1 MGFLDNSGDI
11 ILDVV
16 LTDLGR
22 QLLAKGDGSFN
33 VAKFALGD
41 DEIDYALYDNT
52 NASGSSYYDLQILQT
67 PVLEAFTDNAAS
79 MKNKLLTIENQNLL
93 FLPVTKLNQALATTK
108 LHPSGAFFVAV
119 DRNTEDNSS
128 NSLTSSVAFNPE
140 GQLRQ
145 GFILGESLGAGRE
158 SSNYIRIDQGL
169 DTTQVSPRQNLDP
182 DLVETEY
189 MIQIDNRLGSIV
201 SRDGVIRAVPDSIDD
216 DNIAY
221 YSFSQGTDQ
230 QFVFVN
236 TSTENS
242 VNEVIAGPRGSILE
256 FSIGASLELNTS
268 TYLFTQ
274 LGSTTNLPN
283 QTDGNTTST
292 KFIDTIVK
300 VTGMT
305 TGYSID
311 VPVRFVKI

>member
-33 VAKFALGD
+33 VAKFALAD
-41 DEIDYALYDNT
+41 DEIDYSLYDSN
-52 NASGSSYYDLQILQT
+52 NASGSSYYDLSILQT

-93 FLPVTKLNQALATTK
+93 FLPIAKLNQALATTK
-108 LHPSGAFFVAV
+108 MHPSGAFFVAV

-128 NSLTSSVAFNPE
+128 NSLTSSVAFDSE
-140 GQLRQ
+140 GLLRT
-145 GFILGESLGAGRE
+145 GLILGESLGAGRE

-169 DTTQVSPRQNLDP
+169 NNTQVSPRQNLDP
-182 DLVETEY
+182 DLIESEY

-201 SRDGVIRAVPDSIDD
+201 SRDGMIRATPDSIDD
-216 DNIAY
+216 DNIDY
-221 YSFSQGTDQ
+221 YSFSQGTDSG
-230 QFVFVN
+230 FVFVN

-242 VNEVIAGPRGSILE
+242 VDQVIAGPRGSILE

-274 LGSTTNLPN
+274 LGSTSTLPN
-283 QTDGNTTST
+283 QTSGNTTTT

-311 VPVRFVKI
+311 VPIRFVKI

>member
-22 QLLAKGDGSFN
+22 KLLAKGDGSFN

-52 NASGSSYYDLQILQT
+52 NASGSSYYDLSILQT

-79 MKNKLLTIENQNLL
+79 MKSKLMTIENQNIL

-108 LHPSGAFFVAV
+108 LNPSGAFFVAV
-119 DRNTEDNSS
+119 DRNTEDNS
-128 NSLTSSVAFNPE
+128 NNGLTTSVAFNTD
-140 GQLRQ
+140 GTLRT

-158 SSNYIRIDQGL
+158 SSNYIRVDQGL
-169 DTTQVSPRQNLDP
+169 DSTQVSPRQNLDP

-189 MIQIDNRLGSIV
+189 MIQVDNRLGSLV
-201 SRDGVIRAVPDSIDD
+201 SKDGTIRAVPDSIDD

-236 TSTENS
+236 TSTES
-242 VNEVIAGPRGSILE
+242 STSEVIAGPRGTILE
-256 FSIGASLELNTS
+256 FSIASSLELNTS

-274 LGSTTNLPN
+274 LGSTMSLQNS
-283 QTDGNTTST
+283 GGGTTST
-292 KFIDTIVK
+292 KFIDSILK

-305 TGYSID
+305 TGYTID

>member
-22 QLLAKGDGSFN
+22 KLLAKGDGSFN
-33 VAKFALGD
+33 VAKFALAD
-41 DEIDYALYDNT
+41 DEIDYSLYDSN
-52 NASGSSYYDLQILQT
+52 NASGSSYYDLSILQT

-79 MKNKLLTIENQNLL
+79 MKSKLMSIENQNLL

-119 DRNTEDNSS
+119 DRNTEDNSN
-128 NSLTSSVAFNPE
+128 NSLTTSIAF
-140 GQLRQ
+140 GSDGTLRT

-169 DTTQVSPRQNLDP
+169 DSTQISPRQNLDP
-182 DLVETEY
+182 DLVETNY
-189 MIQIDNRLGSIV
+189 MVQIDNRLGSIV
-201 SRDGVIRAVPDSIDD
+201 SSDGTTRANPDSIDD

-221 YSFSQGTDQ
+221 YTFSQGTDQ
-230 QFVFVN
+230 QFVYVN

-242 VNEVIAGPRGSILE
+242 VNEVISGPRGTIIE
-256 FSIGASLELNTS
+256 FSIAASLELNTS

-274 LGSTTNLPN
+274 LGSTVNMPN
-283 QTDGNTTST
+283 QVDGVNTVT
-292 KFIDTIVK
+292 KFIDTVVK
-300 VTGMT
+300 ITGMT

-311 VPVRFVKI
+311 IPIRFVKI

>member
-1 MGFLDNSGDI
+1 MF
-11 ILDVV
+11 
-16 LTDLGR
+16 
-22 QLLAKGDGSFN
+22 
-33 VAKFALGD
+33 
-41 DEIDYALYDNT
+41 
-52 NASGSSYYDLQILQT
+52 
-67 PVLEAFTDNAAS
+67 
-79 MKNKLLTIENQNLL
+79 
-93 FLPVTKLNQALATTK
+93 
-108 LHPSGAFFVAV
+108 PSH
-119 DRNTEDNSS
+119 
-128 NSLTSSVAFNPE
+128 
-140 GQLRQ
+140 
-145 GFILGESLGAGRE
+145 
-158 SSNYIRIDQGL
+158 DQGL

-189 MIQIDNRLGSIV
+189 MIQIDNRLGTIV
-201 SRDGVIRAVPDSIDD
+201 SRDGVTRAVPDSIDD

-221 YSFSQGTDQ
+221 YSLSQGTDQ

-242 VNEVIAGPRGSILE
+242 VNEVIAGPRGTILE

-274 LGSTTNLPN
+274 LGSTTTLPN
-283 QTDGNTTST
+283 AGGGNTPT

>member
-33 VAKFALGD
+33 VAKFALAD
-41 DEIDYALYDNT
+41 DEIDYSLYDSN
-52 NASGSSYYDLQILQT
+52 NASGSSYYDLSILQT

-93 FLPVTKLNQALATTK
+93 FLPIAKLNQALATTK
-108 LHPSGAFFVAV
+108 MHPSGAFFVAV

-128 NSLTSSVAFNPE
+128 NSLTSSVAFDSE
-140 GQLRQ
+140 GLLRT
-145 GFILGESLGAGRE
+145 GLILGESLGAGRE

-169 DTTQVSPRQNLDP
+169 NNTQVSPRQNLDP
-182 DLVETEY
+182 DLIESEY

-201 SRDGVIRAVPDSIDD
+201 SRDGMIRATPDSIDD

-221 YSFSQGTDQ
+221 YSFSQGTDSG
-230 QFVFVN
+230 FVFVN

-242 VNEVIAGPRGSILE
+242 VDQVIAGPRGSILE

-274 LGSTTNLPN
+274 LGSTSTLPN
-283 QTDGNTTST
+283 QTSGNTTTT

-311 VPVRFVKI
+311 VPIRFVKI

>member
-33 VAKFALGD
+33 IAKFALGD
-41 DEIDYALYDNT
+41 DEIDYALYDN
-52 NASGSSYYDLQILQT
+52 NNPSGSSYYDLSILQT
-67 PVLEAFTDNAAS
+67 PIFEAFTDNAAS

-108 LHPSGAFFVAV
+108 MNPSGAFFVAV
-119 DRNTEDNSS
+119 DRNTEDNSN
-128 NSLTSSVAFNPE
+128 NSLTSSIAFDSE
-140 GQLRQ
+140 GTLRQ

-169 DTTQVSPRQNLDP
+169 DTSQVSPRQNLDP

-201 SRDGVIRAVPDSIDD
+201 SQDGTIRAVPDTIDD

-236 TSTENS
+236 TSTES
-242 VNEVIAGPRGSILE
+242 STSEVIAGPRGTILE
-256 FSIGASLELNTS
+256 FTIASSLELNTS

-274 LGSTTNLPN
+274 LGSTTQLPN
-283 QTDGNTTST
+283 QTAGNTTTT
-292 KFIDTIVK
+292 KFIDSIIK

-305 TGYSID
+305 TGYSLD
-311 VPVRFVKI
+311 VPTRFVKI

>member
-33 VAKFALGD
+33 VAKFALAD
-41 DEIDYALYDNT
+41 DEIDYSLYDKT
-52 NASGSSYYDLQILQT
+52 NASGSSYYDLSILQT

-79 MKNKLLTIENQNLL
+79 MKNKLLTLENQNLL
-93 FLPVTKLNQALATTK
+93 FLPVSKLNQAIATTK
-108 LHPSGAFFVAV
+108 MHPSGAFFVAV
-119 DRNTEDNSS
+119 DRNTEDNSN
-128 NSLTSSVAFNPE
+128 NSLTSSIAFDSE
-140 GQLRQ
+140 GLLRT

-158 SSNYIRIDQGL
+158 SSNYIRVDQGL
-169 DTTQVSPRQNLDP
+169 DNTQVSPKQNLDP

-189 MIQIDNRLGSIV
+189 MIQIDNRLGSLV
-201 SRDGVIRAVPDSIDD
+201 SRDGATKIVPDSIDD

-221 YSFSQGTDQ
+221 YSLSQGTDQ

-236 TSTENS
+236 TSTDNS
-242 VNEVIAGPRGSILE
+242 VNEAIAGPRGTILE
-256 FSIGASLELNTS
+256 FSIAASLELNTS

-274 LGSTTNLPN
+274 LGSTVLLPN
-283 QTDGNTTST
+283 QTSGNNTTT

>member
-33 VAKFALGD
+33 VAKFALAD
-41 DEIDYALYDNT
+41 DEIDYSLYDSN
-52 NASGSSYYDLQILQT
+52 NASGSSYYDLSILQT

-93 FLPVTKLNQALATTK
+93 FLPIAKLNQALATTK
-108 LHPSGAFFVAV
+108 MHPSGAFFVAV

-128 NSLTSSVAFNPE
+128 NSLTSSVAFDSE
-140 GQLRQ
+140 GLLRT
-145 GFILGESLGAGRE
+145 GLILGESLGAGRE
-158 SSNYIRIDQGL
+158 SSNNIRIDQGL
-169 DTTQVSPRQNLDP
+169 NNTQVSPRQNLDP
-182 DLVETEY
+182 DLIESEY

-201 SRDGVIRAVPDSIDD
+201 SRDGMIRATPDSIDD

-221 YSFSQGTDQ
+221 YSFSQGTDSG
-230 QFVFVN
+230 FVFVN

-242 VNEVIAGPRGSILE
+242 VDQVIAGPRGSILE

-274 LGSTTNLPN
+274 LGSTSTLPN
-283 QTDGNTTST
+283 QTSGNTTTT

-311 VPVRFVKI
+311 VPIRFVKI

>member
-79 MKNKLLTIENQNLL
+79 MKNKLLSIENQNLL
-93 FLPVTKLNQALATTK
+93 FLPVTKLNQSLGTTK

-119 DRNTEDNSS
+119 DRNTEDNSN
-128 NSLTSSVAFNPE
+128 NSLTSSVAFDSD
-140 GQLRQ
+140 GLLRT

-182 DLVETEY
+182 DLIETEY
-189 MIQIDNRLGSIV
+189 MIQIDNRLGSVV

-221 YSFSQGTDQ
+221 YSFHRDRDWETCVVS
-230 QFVFVN
+230 
-236 TSTENS
+236 S
-242 VNEVIAGPRGSILE
+242 P
-256 FSIGASLELNTS
+256 
-268 TYLFTQ
+268 
-274 LGSTTNLPN
+274 
-283 QTDGNTTST
+283 
-292 KFIDTIVK
+292 
-300 VTGMT
+300 
-305 TGYSID
+305 
-311 VPVRFVKI
+311 

>member
-33 VAKFALGD
+33 IAKFALGD
-41 DEIDYALYDNT
+41 DEIDYALYDN
-52 NASGSSYYDLQILQT
+52 NNPSGSSYYDLSILQT
-67 PVLEAFTDNAAS
+67 PIFEAFTDNAAS

-108 LHPSGAFFVAV
+108 MNPSGAFFVAV
-119 DRNTEDNSS
+119 DRNTEDNSN
-128 NSLTSSVAFNPE
+128 NSLTSSIAFDSE
-140 GQLRQ
+140 GTLRQ
-145 GFILGESLGAGRE
+145 GFILGETLGAGRE

-169 DTTQVSPRQNLDP
+169 DTSQVSPRQNLDP

-201 SRDGVIRAVPDSIDD
+201 SQDGTTRAVPDTIDD

-221 YSFSQGTDQ
+221 YSLSQGTDQ

-236 TSTENS
+236 TSTES
-242 VNEVIAGPRGSILE
+242 STSEVIAGPRVTILE
-256 FSIGASLELNTS
+256 FTIASSLELNTS

-274 LGSTTNLPN
+274 LGSTTQLPN
-283 QTDGNTTST
+283 QTSGNTTTT
-292 KFIDTIVK
+292 KFIDSIIK

-311 VPVRFVKI
+311 VPTRFVKI

>member
-93 FLPVTKLNQALATTK
+93 FLPVTKLNQAIATTK

-119 DRNTEDNSS
+119 DRNTEDNSN
-128 NSLTSSVAFNPE
+128 NSLTSSIAFDSE
-140 GQLRQ
+140 GLLRQ

-182 DLVETEY
+182 DLIETEY

-221 YSFSQGTDQ
+221 YTFSQGTDQ

-268 TYLFTQ
+268 TYLFSQ
-274 LGSTTNLPN
+274 LGSTTQLPN
-283 QTDGNTTST
+283 QTSGNTTTT
-292 KFIDTIVK
+292 KFIDSIVK

>member
-1 MGFLDNSGDI
+1 MAFLDNSGDI

-22 QLLAKGDGSFN
+22 QMLAKGDGSFN
-33 VAKFALGD
+33 VAKFALAD
-41 DEIDYALYDNT
+41 DEIDYSLYNNT

-79 MKNKLLTIENQNLL
+79 MKSKLLTIENQNLL
-93 FLPVTKLNQALATTK
+93 FLPVTKLNQALGTTK

-119 DRNTEDNSS
+119 DRNTEDNSN
-128 NSLTSSVAFNPE
+128 NSMTSSIAFDSE
-140 GQLRQ
+140 GLLRT

-169 DTTQVSPRQNLDP
+169 DNTQVSPRQNLDP

-201 SRDGVIRAVPDSIDD
+201 SRDGATRAVPDSIDD

-242 VNEVIAGPRGSILE
+242 VNEVIAGPRGTILE
-256 FSIGASLELNTS
+256 FSIAASLELNTS
-268 TYLFTQ
+268 TFLFTQ
-274 LGSTTNLPN
+274 LGSTSTLPN
-283 QTDGNTTST
+283 QTAGNLTST
-292 KFIDTIVK
+292 KFIDTIIK

>member
-11 ILDVV
+11 ILDVA

-33 VAKFALGD
+33 VAKFALCD
-41 DEIDYALYDNT
+41 DEIDYSLYDNT

-93 FLPVTKLNQALATTK
+93 FLPITKLNQGLLTTK
-108 LHPSGAFFVAV
+108 LHENGAFFVAV
-119 DRNTEDNSS
+119 DRNTEDNSE
-128 NSLTSSVAFNPE
+128 NGLDTSIAFNSE
-140 GQLRQ
+140 GVLRQ

-158 SSNYIRIDQGL
+158 SSNYIRVDQGL

-201 SRDGVIRAVPDSIDD
+201 SRDGVIRAIPDTIDD

-230 QFVFVN
+230 QFVSLN
-236 TSTENS
+236 TSTDVS
-242 VNEVIAGPRGSILE
+242 VSETISGPRGTILE
-256 FSIGASLELNTS
+256 FSIAASLELNTS

-274 LGSTTNLPN
+274 LGSTVSLSNASV
-283 QTDGNTTST
+283 GGTTST

-300 VTGMT
+300 VTGMS

-311 VPVRFVKI
+311 IPVRFVKI

>member
-93 FLPVTKLNQALATTK
+93 FLPVTKLNQAIATTK

-119 DRNTEDNSS
+119 DRNTEDNSN
-128 NSLTSSVAFNPE
+128 NSLTSSVAFDSE
-140 GQLRQ
+140 GLLRQ

-158 SSNYIRIDQGL
+158 SSNYIRVDQGL

-182 DLVETEY
+182 DLIETEY

-242 VNEVIAGPRGSILE
+242 VNEVIAGPRGTILE

-268 TYLFTQ
+268 TYLFSQ
-274 LGSTTNLPN
+274 LGSTTPLPN
-283 QTDGNTTST
+283 AGGGNTTT
-292 KFIDTIVK
+292 KFIDSIVK

>member
-201 SRDGVIRAVPDSIDD
+201 SRDGVVRAVPDSIDD

>member
-41 DEIDYALYDNT
+41 DEIDYSLYDNT

-93 FLPVTKLNQALATTK
+93 FMPVTKLNQGLTTTQ

-119 DRNTEDNSS
+119 DRNTEDNSN
-128 NSLTSSVAFNPE
+128 NSLTSSVAFTPE
-140 GQLRQ
+140 GTLRT

-201 SRDGVIRAVPDSIDD
+201 SRDGVVRAVPDSIDD

-230 QFVFVN
+230 QFVIVN
-236 TSTENS
+236 TSTETS
-242 VNEVIAGPRGSILE
+242 ISEVINGPRGTILE
-256 FSIGASLELNTS
+256 FSIAASLELNTS

-274 LGSTTNLPN
+274 LGSTTELPN
-283 QTDGNTTST
+283 QTEGDTTST
-292 KFIDTIVK
+292 RFIDSIIK

>member
-11 ILDVV
+11 ILDVA

-33 VAKFALGD
+33 VAKFALCD
-41 DEIDYALYDNT
+41 DEIDYSLYDNT

-93 FLPVTKLNQALATTK
+93 FLPITKLNQGLLTTK
-108 LHPSGAFFVAV
+108 LHENGAFFVAV
-119 DRNTEDNSS
+119 DRNTEDNSE
-128 NSLTSSVAFNPE
+128 NGLDTSIAFNSE
-140 GQLRQ
+140 GVLRQ

-158 SSNYIRIDQGL
+158 SSNYIRVDQGL

-182 DLVETEY
+182 DLIETEY

-201 SRDGVIRAVPDSIDD
+201 SRDGVIRAIPDTIDD

-230 QFVFVN
+230 QFVSLN
-236 TSTENS
+236 TSTDVS
-242 VNEVIAGPRGSILE
+242 VSETISGPRGTILE
-256 FSIGASLELNTS
+256 FSIAASLELNTS

-274 LGSTTNLPN
+274 LGSTVSLSNASV
-283 QTDGNTTST
+283 GGTTST

-300 VTGMT
+300 VTGMS

-311 VPVRFVKI
+311 IPVRFVKI

>member
-33 VAKFALGD
+33 VAKFALAD

-52 NASGSSYYDLQILQT
+52 NASGSSYYDLSILQT

-79 MKNKLLTIENQNLL
+79 MKSKLLTIENQNLL

-108 LHPSGAFFVAV
+108 LHPAGAFFVAV
-119 DRNTEDNSS
+119 DRNTEDNSN
-128 NSLTSSVAFNPE
+128 NSLTTSIAFSSD
-140 GQLRQ
+140 GTLRT
-145 GFILGESLGAGRE
+145 GFILGASLGADRD
-158 SSNYIRIDQGL
+158 SSNYIRIDQGI
-169 DTTQVSPRQNLDP
+169 DSTQISPLQNLDP

-189 MIQIDNRLGSIV
+189 MIQIDSRLGAIV
-201 SRDGVIRAVPDSIDD
+201 SRDGTTRASPDSIDD

-230 QFVFVN
+230 MFVNVN

-242 VNEVIAGPRGSILE
+242 VNEVIAGPRGTFLE
-256 FSIGASLELNTS
+256 FSIAASLELNTS

-274 LGSTTNLPN
+274 LGSTTSLAN
-283 QTDGNTTST
+283 QVDGNTTVT
-292 KFIDTIVK
+292 NFIDTIIK

-305 TGYSID
+305 TGYTID
-311 VPVRFVKI
+311 VPIRFVKI

>member
-41 DEIDYALYDNT
+41 DEINYSLYDNT
-52 NASGSSYYDLQILQT
+52 NASGSSYYDLSILQT
-67 PVLEAFTDNAAS
+67 PVFEAFTDNAAS
-79 MKNKLLTIENQNLL
+79 MKSKLLTIENQNIL

-108 LHPSGAFFVAV
+108 MQPSGAFFVAV
-119 DRNTEDNSS
+119 DRNTEDNS
-128 NSLTSSVAFNPE
+128 NNGLTTSVAFNTD
-140 GQLRQ
+140 GTLRT

-158 SSNYIRIDQGL
+158 SSNHIRIDQGI
-169 DTTQVSPRQNLDP
+169 DSTQISPRQNLSP

-189 MIQIDNRLGSIV
+189 MIQIDNRLGTIV
-201 SRDGVIRAVPDSIDD
+201 SQDGTTRAVPDSIDD
-216 DNIAY
+216 DGIAY
-221 YSFSQGTDQ
+221 YSFSQGTDE

-236 TSTENS
+236 TSTES
-242 VNEVIAGPRGSILE
+242 STSEVISGPRGTILE
-256 FSIGASLELNTS
+256 FTIAASLELNTS
-268 TYLFTQ
+268 TYLFSQ
-274 LGSTTNLPN
+274 LGSTTPLQNA
-283 QTDGNTTST
+283 GGATTT
-292 KFIDTIVK
+292 TRFIDSIIK

-305 TGYSID
+305 TGYTID

>member
-1 MGFLDNSGDI
+1 M
-11 ILDVV
+11 
-16 LTDLGR
+16 
-22 QLLAKGDGSFN
+22 
-33 VAKFALGD
+33 
-41 DEIDYALYDNT
+41 Y
-52 NASGSSYYDLQILQT
+52 
-67 PVLEAFTDNAAS
+67 
-79 MKNKLLTIENQNLL
+79 
-93 FLPVTKLNQALATTK
+93 
-108 LHPSGAFFVAV
+108 
-119 DRNTEDNSS
+119 
-128 NSLTSSVAFNPE
+128 
-140 GQLRQ
+140 
-145 GFILGESLGAGRE
+145 
-158 SSNYIRIDQGL
+158 
-169 DTTQVSPRQNLDP
+169 RQNLDP
-182 DLVETEY
+182 DLIETEY

-201 SRDGVIRAVPDSIDD
+201 SRDGTIRAVPDSIDD

-242 VNEVIAGPRGSILE
+242 VNEVIAGPRGTILE

-283 QTDGNTTST
+283 QTDGDTTST